1 MIPQTVAF
9 PITRFLNFIIKQ
21 GSTIVLDIDATELEK
36 VPKQG
41 PLIIAANHINF
52 IEVPVVYTH
61 LQPRPITGLVKIETW
76 DNPLMGLLFDLW
88 GGIPVRRAEADI
100 TATKRCIQALE
111 EGKIVAVAPEGTRS
125 GDGRLRKGHAGIV
138 LLALKSRAPI
148 LPLAFYGAEQYWDD
162 LRSLN
167 KIPFRIRVGQL
178 FTIKVPSEPIT
189 QKIRNQI
196 ADEIMIQIAA
206 LLPPAYRGYYAQRVN
221 EPPQYLKPISDNLLE
236 KESIS
241 SSTLAKYVSKH

>member
-21 GSTIVLDIDATELEK
+21 GSTIVLDIDAAELEK

-41 PLIIAANHINF
+41 PLIIATNHVNF

-61 LQPRPITGLVKIETW
+61 LQPRPITGLVKVETW
-76 DNPLMGLLFDLW
+76 NNPLMGLLFDLW
-88 GGIPVRRAEADI
+88 GGIPVRRGEADI
-100 TATKRCIQALE
+100 TAAKRCLQALQ
-111 EGKIVAVAPEGTRS
+111 EGKIVAIAPEGTRS

-162 LRSLN
+162 LRNLN

-178 FTIKVPSEPIT
+178 FTIEVPPEPIS

-206 LLPPAYRGYYAQRVN
+206 LLPPSYRGYYAQRVN
-221 EPPQYLKPISDNLLE
+221 EPPQYLKPLAQDLRENIS
-236 KESIS
+236 
-241 SSTLAKYVSKH
+241 V